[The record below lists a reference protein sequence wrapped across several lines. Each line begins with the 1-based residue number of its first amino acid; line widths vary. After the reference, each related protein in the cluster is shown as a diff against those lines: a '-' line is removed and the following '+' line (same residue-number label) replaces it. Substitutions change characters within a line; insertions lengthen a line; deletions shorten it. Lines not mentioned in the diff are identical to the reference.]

1 MIDSV
6 IYFSQT
12 ALKMKL
18 CHVGQ
23 VLNTHNASGEMV
35 EKSVGQ
41 WLYRTKGKL
50 LASQS
55 EGAGGERWGVVFK
68 WGLEVGR

>member
-18 CHVGQ
+18 YHVEQ
-23 VLNTHNASGEMV
+23 VLNTHNASEEIV
-35 EKSVGQ
+35 EKSVGP
-41 WLYRTKGKL
+41 WLHRTQGRANNWPHSL
-50 LASQS
+50 RG
-55 EGAGGERWGVVFK
+55 EGGCF
-68 WGLEVGR
+68 

>member
-18 CHVGQ
+18 YHVGQ
-23 VLNTHNASGEMV
+23 VLNTHNASEEMV
-35 EKSVGQ
+35 ECGSVAVPDEGE
-41 WLYRTKGKL
+41 GKQ
-50 LASQS
+50 LASQFK
-55 EGAGGERWGVVFK
+55 GGG
-68 WGLEVGR
+68 GLFLSGG